1 MIFRIR
7 HDLMTFGDKFT
18 EKEAFVALEE
28 APIAKVD
35 PKDRYNVPT
44 MIDYP
49 AFCKTL
55 CGLRKK
61 KTNNSIN
68 I

>member
-1 MIFRIR
+1 
-7 HDLMTFGDKFT
+7 MTFGDKFT

-35 PKDRYNVPT
+35 PKDRYSVPT

-61 KTNNSIN
+61 KPITQ
-68 I
+68 